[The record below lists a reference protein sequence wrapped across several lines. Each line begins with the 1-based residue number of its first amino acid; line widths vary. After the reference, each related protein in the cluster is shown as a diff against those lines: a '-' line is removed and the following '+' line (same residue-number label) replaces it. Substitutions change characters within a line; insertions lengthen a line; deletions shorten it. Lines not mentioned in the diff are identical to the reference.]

1 MNDSM
6 TEYYDIF
13 SNEEEDDTY
22 KNEFIF
28 KNKLSN
34 YCNTMTKARERNT
47 IFLLSKVKRYRGEL
61 KVRMNEIIDLF
72 AEGKIK
78 DVLTAENIIEKLKST
93 NKRTQNALDKQ
104 QKN

>member
-22 KNEFIF
+22 KNECII

-47 IFLLSKVKRYRGEL
+47 IFFTFK
-61 KVRMNEIIDLF
+61 
-72 AEGKIK
+72 GKKIQ
-78 DVLTAENIIEKLKST
+78 
-93 NKRTQNALDKQ
+93 R
-104 QKN
+104 